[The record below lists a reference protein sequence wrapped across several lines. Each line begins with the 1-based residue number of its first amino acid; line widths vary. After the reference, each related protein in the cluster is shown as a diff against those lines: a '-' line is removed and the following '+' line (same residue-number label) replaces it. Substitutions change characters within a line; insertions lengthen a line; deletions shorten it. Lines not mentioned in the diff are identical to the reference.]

1 MQEFTKAIQLNQ
13 TESINT
19 DRLETIVDEFPYF
32 QLAKTILLKNY
43 YKQENYKYNNFLKS
57 VAIHTVSR
65 DVLFDYITYFEE
77 IPKITSTSIKE
88 TSRKEVVADNFDFNT
103 SEKHSFNQWLQL
115 TSTTPINRK
124 KTKDK
129 RKTQK
134 SNNKLSIINKFIQD
148 NPKIS
153 PVKKPAQNN
162 HNSLKNTD
170 TNISNELMTETLAK
184 VYLTQKK
191 YDNAIQAYKI
201 LSLKYPEKSGLFAD
215 QIQRI
220 KKLQNT

>member
-19 DRLETIVDEFPYF
+19 DRLENIVDEFPYF
-32 QLAKTILLKNY
+32 QLAKTILLKDY
-43 YKQENYKYNNFLKS
+43 HKQENYKYNNFLKS

-77 IPKITSTSIKE
+77 IPKTTSTSIKE
-88 TSRKEVVADNFDFNT
+88 TSSKEVVIDNFDFNT

-115 TSTTPINRK
+115 TNTTPINRK
-124 KTKDK
+124 TPKEKV
-129 RKTQK
+129 QK
-134 SNNKLSIINKFIQD
+134 SNNKLSIINKFIQN

-162 HNSLKNTD
+162 HNSLKNPD